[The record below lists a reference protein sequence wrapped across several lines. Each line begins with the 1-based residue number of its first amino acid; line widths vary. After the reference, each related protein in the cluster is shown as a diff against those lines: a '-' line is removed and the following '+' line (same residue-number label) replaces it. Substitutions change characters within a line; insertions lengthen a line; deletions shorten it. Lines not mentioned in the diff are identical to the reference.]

1 MDEYLIVSGEQ
12 DFSEFVVE
20 IGLCPAG
27 TRVRSSVHPDDLR
40 EKHVVCHTLPLHLAA
55 AAYRVTTVKVEAPP
69 WMRRR
74 TMKLEHWREYA
85 SRTETYRVEEI
96 ASRDLKKG
104 VA

>member
-20 IGLCPAG
+20 IGLCPKLS
-27 TRVRSSVHPDDLR
+27 TRVRASVHPDDLSG
-40 EKHVVCHTLPLHLAA
+40 KHVICHTLPLHLAA

-74 TMKLEHWREYA
+74 AMKLEHWREYA

-96 ASRDLKKG
+96 TSRDLKG

>member
-1 MDEYLIVSGEQ
+1 M
-12 DFSEFVVE
+12 
-20 IGLCPAG
+20 
-27 TRVRSSVHPDDLR
+27 RSSVHPDDLQVR
-40 EKHVVCHTLPLHLAA
+40 STSFVTHCRCTLRLRQIASPPI
-55 AAYRVTTVKVEAPP
+55 KVEAPP

-96 ASRDLKKG
+96 TSRDLKEG